1 MNKTNTPYF
10 ALKIVFILMVLFPTT
25 ITAGN
30 HVSINFSD
38 IAAEQA
44 TSGNNSSVANSNTVS
59 ITSLTVDALKQPLA
73 IDCENV
79 DFAWQM
85 KSDIIGIM
93 QKSYRIVVAN
103 DMNFKEIIWDS
114 NTIESGL
121 STGIVYGSTGKAQS
135 LKPETDYYW
144 KVTVTDNSENTHSE
158 SSTFS
163 TGLMNPDISAWGGA
177 QWIGSNELSLDA
189 SSAIIFRIMT
199 DFEIEKGNKMSLLF
213 GANDFRL
220 NDSFQNVENVEGEN
234 YIRWELDISGVGK
247 KEGAVINIYRVGYA
261 KNDNPS
267 IPCLSISK
275 DTYKDTNLN
284 ELITPENMRKKNEL
298 EIKVDASQI
307 FVTIN
312 GKELILGTIFKRKLT
327 YTTVTPL
334 GKSGNDFNTYPNLN
348 SIGFYAEKGEKVIFT
363 DYRLMNGGHGK
374 NAPLFGETTGATYSI
389 FNSIKGVSVKGN
401 KITVEPNYEQLPNGR
416 SNILG
421 YADPS
426 YYGSLTMLRTEFDTN
441 SKIIRNARLFVT
453 AMGTYEMS
461 INGKKVGEDWFNP
474 GMSQYRET
482 LTYHAYDITN
492 HLQNGNNAVSAILGP
507 GFYTGYMTYTPNNY
521 NFFGDSEA
529 LLAKIVITFEDGTK
543 KTIVTSPESWKI
555 FRQGPIEYASMFQG
569 QRYNANKEAAIK
581 GWELVG
587 YNTSS
592 WKTPEIV
599 NPREWIKFD
608 ITARRDN
615 PVREIEQ
622 LTATRVLI
630 THSKDLRTFTYDM
643 GIDMVGIPSV
653 KIPAGSL
660 KEGDVVMLR
669 YGEEIYPGN
678 EDSPNKVMPDG
689 VTYESLY
696 GTTGTYRAGVA
707 GRILHDTY
715 RAALVTDFYIANKA
729 DETGDV
735 TIEPHFTYRG
745 YRYIQITI
753 PNRKTPLD
761 INYIKGIVLSS
772 ADVNGK
778 YEGTTTDETA
788 KLVNQLY
795 KNISRSQLGNFFS
808 IPTDCPQRNERMGW
822 TGDAQAYSRTA
833 TYNGDVQSFFRQ
845 WMIALRNDQGQG
857 GEAGAPAGGIGNTVP
872 TYMQERSK
880 RFDDGSTWAAAV
892 CMVPWQLYLQY
903 GDLQII
909 KENFQTMK
917 AWLEGMN
924 YYKVPGFEGLSSK
937 TSGLADWLS
946 VDARTTSDICNN
958 AIYLYMV
965 HLTAIMSEAI
975 GETSYSE
982 TLNKRFEQGKVSFN
996 KAYVDPATGMTRSI
1010 SITDGS
1016 TGKIIDSQTSYATPL
1031 NFDMFSDDM
1040 KITSGENAGMTYKQ
1054 FATKRLASISAKPSL
1069 SGNSGAELVALSGYT
1084 YGSDNNTPVN
1094 PTEKSLG
1101 YTITTGFSGTPNI
1114 LPALTRNG
1122 EVETAYRML
1131 SCTDYASWLY
1141 PVKLGSTTMW
1151 ERWNSY
1157 ELAFQ
1162 MNGESQMNSFNHF
1175 ALGAVGSWIYEYHL
1189 GITTESGYGY
1199 KDFILQPLPGGT
1211 YTQASGCYE
1220 SNYGT
1225 IESSWTADKGKLTG
1239 YSFTVPANTAATV
1252 FLPVDKTAL
1261 DNFTNIDGLNYIG
1274 MELRN
1279 GVGVARF
1286 KAAAGSF
1293 IIKLTNGRLIANSK
1307 N

>member
-1 MNKTNTPYF
+1 MPKRTTLLCVWKI
-10 ALKIVFILMVLFPTT
+10 ALIFVGLFSVTLAT
-25 ITAGN
+25 YG
-30 HVSINFSD
+30 
-38 IAAEQA
+38 A
-44 TSGNNSSVANSNTVS
+44 TS
-59 ITSLTVDALKQPLA
+59 ITRLTVDALHRPLA
-73 IDCENV
+73 VDCNNF

-85 KSDIIGIM
+85 KSDVIGVM
-93 QKSYRIVVAN
+93 QKNYRIIVATE
-103 DMNFKEIIWDS
+103 MNFKDIVWDS
-114 NTIESGL
+114 KTVESDL
-121 STGIVYGSTGKAQS
+121 SVGIVYGSSGEAQA
-135 LKPETDYYW
+135 LKPETDYFW
-144 KVTVTDNSENTHSE
+144 KVTVTDNSGNTYSE
-158 SSTFS
+158 TSTFS

-189 SSAIIFRIMT
+189 SSAIIFRIQT
-199 DFEIEKGNKMSLLF
+199 AFEIVKGNKLSLVF

-234 YIRWELDISGVGK
+234 YIRWELDISGVSK
-247 KEGAVINIYRVGYA
+247 KEGAAINIYRVGYA
-261 KNDNPS
+261 RNDSPS
-267 IPCLSISK
+267 KPCLTISQ
-275 DTYKDTNLN
+275 DTYKGSNIN

-307 FVTIN
+307 FVYIN
-312 GKELILGTIFKRKLT
+312 GKALILGKNNFRTLT
-327 YTTVTPL
+327 YSTVTPL

-348 SIGFYAEKGEKVIFT
+348 SIGFYAEKGDKVVFT
-363 DYRLMNGGHGK
+363 DYKLMNGGHGK
-374 NAPLFGETTGATYSI
+374 NAPLFDAKTGATYSI
-389 FNSIKGVSVKGN
+389 FKSIKGVSVKGN
-401 KITVEPNYEQLPNGR
+401 IITVEPNSEQLSKGY
-416 SNILG
+416 SGTLG

-426 YYGSLTMLRTEFDTN
+426 YYGSLSMLRTVFDTN
-441 SKIIRNARLFVT
+441 LKKVRSAKLFVT
-453 AMGTYEMS
+453 AMGAYEMF
-461 INGKKVGEDWFNP
+461 INGKRVGEDWFNP

-482 LTYHAYDITN
+482 LTYHAYDITG
-492 HLQNGNNAVSAILGP
+492 HLQNGKNAVGAILGP

-521 NFFGDSEA
+521 NFFGDTEA
-529 LLAKIVITFEDGTK
+529 LLAKIIITFEDGTK
-543 KTIVTSPESWKI
+543 KTIVTSPESWKL

-569 QRYNANKEAAIK
+569 QRYNANKEAAIN
-581 GWELVG
+581 GWEMID

-599 NPREWIKFD
+599 TPREWIKFD
-608 ITARRDN
+608 LTARRDN
-615 PVREIEQ
+615 PVRIIEH
-622 LTATRVLI
+622 LTATRVLS

-643 GIDMVGIPSV
+643 GIDMVGVPSIT
-653 KIPAGSL
+653 IPAGSL

-678 EDSPNKVMPDG
+678 DDSPNKIMPDG

-696 GTTGTYRAGVA
+696 GPTGTYRPGVA
-707 GRILHDTY
+707 GRVLHDTY
-715 RAALVTDFYIANKA
+715 RAALATDFYIANKA
-729 DETGDV
+729 NETRDV
-735 TIEPHFTYRG
+735 IIEPHFTYRG

-753 PNRKTPLD
+753 PGRKAPLETAHV
-761 INYIKGIVLSS
+761 KGIVLSS
-772 ADVNGK
+772 AEVTGS
-778 YEGTTTDETA
+778 YEGTTTDETG

-795 KNISRSQLGNFFS
+795 KNIRRSQTGNFFS

-845 WMIALRNDQGQG
+845 WMIALRNDQGKG
-857 GEAGAPAGGIGNTVP
+857 GENGAPAGGIGSTVP
-872 TYMQERSK
+872 TYLQERSK
-880 RFDDGSTWAAAV
+880 SFDDGSTWAAAV

-909 KENFQTMK
+909 RENFQTMK

-924 YYKVPGFEGLSSK
+924 YYKVPGYEGLSSK

-946 VDARTTSDICNN
+946 VDARTSSDICNN
-958 AIYLYMV
+958 AIYLYMIQI
-965 HLTAIMSEAI
+965 TAIMAEAT
-975 GETSYSE
+975 GETAYAA
-982 TLNKRFEQGKVSFN
+982 TLNKRFELGKASFN

-1031 NFDMFSDDM
+1031 NFDMFCDNMS
-1040 KITSGENAGMTYKQ
+1040 ITSGENAGMTYKQ
-1054 FATKRLASISAKPSL
+1054 FAAKRLAKIAAKPSL
-1069 SGNSGAELVALSGYT
+1069 SGNNGKELVALAGYT
-1084 YGSDNNTPVN
+1084 FGSDDLTPVN
-1094 PTEKSLG
+1094 PTEKSLD

-1122 EVETAYRML
+1122 EAETAYRMFA
-1131 SCTDYASWLY
+1131 CTDYASWLY

-1157 ELAFQ
+1157 ELAFR
-1162 MNGESQMNSFNHF
+1162 MNGDSQMNSFNHF

-1189 GITTESGYGY
+1189 GITTESGHGY

-1220 SNYGT
+1220 SNYGS

-1239 YSFTVPANTAATV
+1239 YSFTVPANTTATI
-1252 FLPVDKTAL
+1252 FLPVDKSAL
-1261 DNFTNIDGLNYIG
+1261 DNFTNIEGLNYIG
-1274 MELRN
+1274 MGERN
-1279 GVGVARF
+1279 GVKVAKF

-1293 IIKLTNGRLIANSK
+1293 SLKLNNNRLIANTLNRMK
-1307 N
+1307 